1 MTARAA
7 TGMAAS
13 WPAVPDAPHRTLAID
28 GTTPAYVEHGAADAE
43 CIVLLHGY
51 VGSLSWRSSIRPSV
65 VSLCPYTP

>member
-28 GTTPAYVEHGAADAE
+28 GTTLAYVEHGAADAE

-51 VGSLSWRSSIRPSV
+51 
-65 VSLCPYTP
+65 